1 MSTGKPTRYSGTSGK
16 FSLSKA
22 GFQVAKVEETVAL
35 RILQFLILPV
45 DLLLLIYAVT
55 SLINLYVYKFD
66 LTSSYLIQVSQLR
79 SYDVLN

>member
-1 MSTGKPTRYSGTSGK
+1 MLQERKSE
-16 FSLSKA
+16 LIL
-22 GFQVAKVEETVAL
+22 TVAL

-66 LTSSYLIQVSQLR
+66 LTSSYLIKVSQLR